1 MNAAFK
7 HKVPVLFFALAVT
20 SAASGETT
28 DLLSAGANGWRAHDQ
43 SRWQFKGGELHGST
57 ALLDGSK
64 TDADASAF
72 IVSEQAFDGDYM
84 LSMELTFDAGRYVG
98 VYLDFDEDTQS
109 GIWMASGH
117 ALPEDAPANEVER
130 GYIKTVDGGN
140 WVVRATGELD
150 IERGRRV
157 KLGFSRLDGE
167 YRLWNDGRLI
177 ATYKKSGYAPGPV
190 QLRLTN
196 SAVRIH
202 RLELRTRDGKQRKR
216 N

>member
-1 MNAAFK
+1 MNVAFK
-7 HKVPVLFFALAVT
+7 HKLLVLLSALTVT
-20 SAASGETT
+20 SGASGQST
-28 DLLSAGANGWRAHDQ
+28 DLLSAGADGWRAFDK

-57 ALLDGSK
+57 SVLDGDK

-72 IVSEQAFDGDYM
+72 IVSKQAFDGDYM
-84 LSMELTFDAGRYVG
+84 LSMELTFDAGRYIG
-98 VYLDFDEDTQS
+98 VYLDFSDDTQS
-109 GIWMASGH
+109 GIWMATGH
-117 ALPEDAPANEVER
+117 ALPADAPANEVER

-140 WVVRATGELD
+140 WVVRATGELG

-177 ATYKKSGYAPGPV
+177 ATCKKSGYAPGPI

-202 RLELRTRDGKQRKR
+202 RLEVRTRDNKQRKR